1 MGRTHLCQARR
12 AGLRMKLGLRRW
24 LKLSV
29 VREEFRKFVMSLN
42 PKRKDEAVDF
52 TTQDRTDF
60 QVRMAVFET
69 KIDALLDALREIKVE
84 MLRRNDSIEER
95 IVAIESRQTRMEL
108 RMTRGDA
115 IVTVTATLLASLVS
129 LIIAFMK

>member
-12 AGLRMKLGLRRW
+12 AGSRMKLGLRRW
-24 LKLSV
+24 LKLLV
-29 VREEFRKFVMSLN
+29 VRDENGKFVMPLN
-42 PKRKDEAVDF
+42 PKRKDETIDF

>member
-1 MGRTHLCQARR
+1 MGRTHLYQARQ
-12 AGLRMKLGLRRW
+12 AGSRMKLGLRRW
-24 LKLSV
+24 PKLLV
-29 VREEFRKFVMSLN
+29 VRDENRKFVMSLN

-52 TTQDRTDF
+52 TAQDRTDF

-95 IVAIESRQTRMEL
+95 IIAIESRQTRMEL

>member
-12 AGLRMKLGLRRW
+12 AGSRMKLGLRRW

-29 VREEFRKFVMSLN
+29 VGEEFRKFVMSLN
-42 PKRKDEAVDF
+42 PKRKEESADF
-52 TTQDRTDF
+52 TTQYRTDF

-69 KIDALLDALREIKVE
+69 KIDALLEALREIKVE

-115 IVTVTATLLASLVS
+115 IVTVTATILASLVS
-129 LIIAFMK
+129 LVIAFMR

>member
-1 MGRTHLCQARR
+1 MGHTLLCPARPVIS
-12 AGLRMKLGLRRW
+12 RMKLGQRRW
-24 LKLSV
+24 PKLSV
-29 VREEFRKFVMSLN
+29 VREGFRKFVMSLN
-42 PKRKDEAVDF
+42 PKRKDESADF

-95 IVAIESRQTRMEL
+95 ILAIESRQTRMEL

>member
-1 MGRTHLCQARR
+1 
-12 AGLRMKLGLRRW
+12 MKLGLLRW
-24 LKLSV
+24 QKLLV
-29 VREEFRKFVMSLN
+29 VRDENGKFVMSLN
-42 PKRKDEAVDF
+42 PKRKDESADF

-69 KIDALLDALREIKVE
+69 KIDALLEALREIKVE

-95 IVAIESRQTRMEL
+95 IIAIESRQTRMEL

>member
-1 MGRTHLCQARR
+1 MGRTHLCQAHP
-12 AGLRMKLGLRRW
+12 AGSRMKLGLRRW
-24 LKLSV
+24 LKLLV
-29 VREEFRKFVMSLN
+29 VRDENGKFVMPLN
-42 PKRKDEAVDF
+42 PKRKDETIDF

-95 IVAIESRQTRMEL
+95 ILAIESRQTRMEL

>member
-1 MGRTHLCQARR
+1 MGHTLLCPARPVIS
-12 AGLRMKLGLRRW
+12 RMKLGQRRW
-24 LKLSV
+24 PKLSV
-29 VREEFRKFVMSLN
+29 AREGFRKFVMSLN
-42 PKRKDEAVDF
+42 PKRKDESADF

-95 IVAIESRQTRMEL
+95 IIAIESRQTRMEL

>member
-1 MGRTHLCQARR
+1 
-12 AGLRMKLGLRRW
+12 
-24 LKLSV
+24 
-29 VREEFRKFVMSLN
+29 MSLN
-42 PKRKDEAVDF
+42 PKRKDESADF

-84 MLRRNDSIEER
+84 MLRRNDYTAER
-95 IVAIESRQTRMEL
+95 INAIEARQTRMEL

-115 IVTVTATLLASLVS
+115 IVTVTATVLASLVS
-129 LIIAFMK
+129 LSLAFMR

>member
-1 MGRTHLCQARR
+1 MGRTHLYQARQ
-12 AGLRMKLGLRRW
+12 AGSRMKLGLRRW
-24 LKLSV
+24 QKLSV
-29 VREEFRKFVMSLN
+29 AREEFRKFVMPLN

-69 KIDALLDALREIKVE
+69 KIDALLDALREIKIE

>member
-1 MGRTHLCQARR
+1 
-12 AGLRMKLGLRRW
+12 
-24 LKLSV
+24 
-29 VREEFRKFVMSLN
+29 MSLN
-42 PKRKDEAVDF
+42 PKRKDEAADF

-69 KIDALLDALREIKVE
+69 KIDALLEALREIKVE

-95 IVAIESRQTRMEL
+95 IIAIESRQTRMEL

-129 LIIAFMK
+129 LIIAFMR